1 LPVYAVTPFVL
12 VGRLAL
18 GPFSSM
24 LQVYAVY
31 FNIFCFFL
39 ALSVDPRSVFRL
51 QQIFPLKKRIVLH
64 DLVAAIE
71 KSLTV

>member
-1 LPVYAVTPFVL
+1 
-12 VGRLAL
+12 
-18 GPFSSM
+18 M